1 MSSEKIDFYSEGV
14 IRPVNLN
21 SIAESSLIPRESVRR
36 IVNSLIDKNILRKD
50 KNKIYVTEFVTTTK
64 FLATSSNKTLRSML
78 HDILVIVV
86 NMFNPNQT

>member
-36 IVNSLIDKNILRKD
+36 IVNSLISKNILRKD
-50 KNKIYVTEFVTTTK
+50 KNKIYVTEFVTNPK
-64 FLATSSNKTLRSML
+64 FLATSNDDVLRTIL
-78 HDILVIVV
+78 HDTLIIIV
-86 NMFNPNQT
+86 NMFNPN

>member
-36 IVNSLIDKNILRKD
+36 IVNSLIRKNILRKE
-50 KNKIYVTEFVTTTK
+50 KNKIYVTEFVTSSK
-64 FLATSSNKTLRSML
+64 FLATSSDETLKSML
-78 HDILVIVV
+78 HDILIIVV
-86 NMFNPNQT
+86 NMFNPK